1 VDNLEILLAAMLVS
15 IAGLNALASWLDI
28 PYPIPLVLGGLALGL
43 VPGIPNIE
51 LNPELVFVVF
61 LPPLLYAASFFSDL
75 RALRND
81 LRAISMV
88 AIGLVLLTAA
98 AAAVVAHE
106 VIGLEWA
113 MSFALGAIVA
123 PTDPVAATTVM
134 RRLGVPRRLVSLIE
148 GDSMV
153 NDASALVAYKIAVA
167 VAVGGSF
174 SLGEALLQFVGGA
187 LGGIAIGLAVGFV
200 IAWIRKRL
208 FDPLTEI
215 TISLLTGYAA
225 FLPANQLGLS
235 GVLAVVTTG
244 AYMGWR
250 APELTDARTRLQTLP
265 LWEVLTFLLNALLFI
280 LIGLQLPI
288 ITGQLDGYSVGQLA
302 GYSGLVVA
310 AVIGARFVWLFTTP
324 YMIRALDR
332 RPAQVDRRVDARL
345 RIVIGWSGLRGAVT
359 MAAAL
364 ALPFRTDAGVP
375 LEGRDLI
382 IFIAFVVV
390 LVTVVVQ
397 GLTLPALVS
406 RLGIGD
412 DKEEEEEEEVLARLA
427 IAEAAL
433 ARLEELEK
441 EEWTRDNTVERVKG
455 MYDFR
460 HRRFSSRIGDTDDH
474 GIEERSQAYQR
485 LMLDLY
491 GAQRGELTR
500 LRNEGEISDEVM
512 RRIQRELDLE
522 EARLDFE
529 GDGERALG

>member
-1 VDNLEILLAAMLVS
+1 MDDLQILLAALLVS

-43 VPGIPNIE
+43 APGIPQIE
-51 LNPELVFVVF
+51 LDPELVFVVF
-61 LPPLLYAASFFSDL
+61 LPPLLYAAAFFSDL

-81 LRAISMV
+81 LRAISML

-98 AAAVVAHE
+98 AVAVLAHE

-113 MSFALGAIVA
+113 TAFALGAIVA

-134 RRLGVPRRLVSLIE
+134 RRLGVPRRLVSLTE
-148 GDSMV
+148 GESLV
-153 NDASALVAYKIAVA
+153 NDATALVAYKVALA

-187 LGGIAIGLAVGFV
+187 LGGIAIGLAVGWV
-200 IAWIRKRL
+200 IAWIRRRI

-235 GVLAVVTTG
+235 GVLAAVTTG
-244 AYMGWR
+244 VYMGWH
-250 APELTDARTRLQTLP
+250 APELTDARTRLQTQP
-265 LWEVLTFLLNALLFI
+265 LWEVLTFLLNALLFM

-288 ITGQLDGYSVGQLA
+288 IADQLHGYSAGELA
-302 GYSGLVVA
+302 GYSALAIA
-310 AVIGARFVWLFTTP
+310 AVIGARYLWLFTTP
-324 YMIRALDR
+324 YVVRALDR
-332 RPAQVDRRVDARL
+332 RQGQADRRVDARL
-345 RIVIGWSGLRGAVT
+345 RIVAGWAGLRGAVT

-364 ALPFRTDAGVP
+364 ALPFSTDAGVP
-375 LEGRDLI
+375 LDGRDLI
-382 IFIAFVVV
+382 IFIAFAVV
-390 LVTVVVQ
+390 LATVVVQ
-397 GLTLPALVS
+397 GLTLPALVR
-406 RLGIGD
+406 RLGVGD
-412 DKEEEEEEEVLARLA
+412 DPEEEEEEEVLARIS

-433 ARLEELEK
+433 ARLEELQE
-441 EEWTRDNTVERVKG
+441 EEWTRDNTIERVRG
-455 MYDFR
+455 IYDFR

-474 GIEERSQAYQR
+474 GIEERSQVYQR

-491 GAQRGELTR
+491 EAQRAELTR
-500 LRNEGEISDEVM
+500 LRTEGKISDEVM

-529 GDGERALG
+529 S